1 MRMPLSYTRHEI
13 VPEELS
19 IPSEDFPRVFV
30 LLLSLYYILH
40 EAVQSQTGQMT
51 LLKTDIVL
59 LRQITAHHGDHRTSE
74 RYPQV
79 P

>member
-1 MRMPLSYTRHEI
+1 
-13 VPEELS
+13 
-19 IPSEDFPRVFV
+19 V